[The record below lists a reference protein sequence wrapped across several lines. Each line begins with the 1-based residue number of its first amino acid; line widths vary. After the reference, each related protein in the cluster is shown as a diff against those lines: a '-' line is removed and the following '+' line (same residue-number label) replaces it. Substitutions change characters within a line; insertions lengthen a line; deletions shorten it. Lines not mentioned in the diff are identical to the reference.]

1 MTAATEE
8 QKVLL
13 ETKHGIPQS
22 HIFSSNDDSFV
33 HSVLDSTN
41 ARGVDVVVNFSSD
54 GHSYNRWKCIAEG
67 GSILELSKRDPS
79 GHEKLDCSLLGGN
92 RSFYAFDMVTLLQQK
107 PSMAHRSVEPHLP
120 IFPWLVTHLSRSLL
134 ISVGTFCRL
143 LETVLDLYNCGSIKP
158 ISPVSKFH
166 PSGIKEAFQHLHA
179 NRHIGATCIEFPQ
192 DPTMLSANCFANKSS
207 FRADRAY
214 ILVGGLGGL
223 GKSAA
228 MWLAERG
235 AGHIIFLSRS
245 ATEHATA
252 NVSFLSEL
260 RALGCSVEVVAGN
273 VADAATVERVVAKS
287 PKPIAGVVHLP
298 VVVWVCSLLSSEL
311 RMNLWLTIYLTGS
324 TATRDV
330 S

>member
-1 MTAATEE
+1 VTAATEE

-33 HSVLDSTN
+33 HSILESTN

-54 GHSYNRWKCIAEG
+54 GHSYNRWKCVAEG
-67 GSILELSKRDPS
+67 GSILELSPS
-79 GHEKLDCSLLGGN
+79 GHEKLDHSLLGGN
-92 RSFYAFDMVTLLQQK
+92 RGFYAFDMVTLLQQK
-107 PSMAHRSVEPHLP
+107 PSMARRSVEPHLP
-120 IFPWLVTHLSRSLL
+120 IFLWLVTYLKRSLL

-158 ISPVSKFH
+158 ISSPSKFH
-166 PSGIKEAFQHLHA
+166 PTGIKEAFQHLHA
-179 NRHIGATCIEFPQ
+179 NRHIGTTCIEFPQ
-192 DPTMLSANCFANKSS
+192 DPTMLSANFFANQSS

-245 ATEHATA
+245 ATEHATS
-252 NVSFLSEL
+252 NVSFLREL

-273 VADAATVERVVAKS
+273 VADAATVKRVVANS
-287 PKPIAGVVHLP
+287 PKLIAGVVHLP
-298 VVVWVCSLLSSEL
+298 VVVWVRSFPSS
-311 RMNLWLTIYLTGS
+311 
-324 TATRDV
+324 
-330 S
+330 